1 MKTLRTGLAV
11 GLALSGLGTA
21 AQAHIPSLNASCP
34 TGIEVHADEGGPVYI
49 NGEEAQV
56 SVASEEYFEAVLG
69 DVSVSIMIGDDGT
82 ATASYTS
89 SGGANGICQINDSLF
104 GRMDECP
111 VDVSEA
117 DRYLYPAC
125 N

>member
-1 MKTLRTGLAV
+1 MKPVL
-11 GLALSGLGTA
+11 LALAAACLGTA
-21 AQAHIPSLNASCP
+21 ASAHIPSLNATCP

-49 NGEEAQV
+49 NGTEAQV
-56 SVASEEYFEAVLG
+56 SVSSDAYFEASLG
-69 DVSVSIMIGDDGT
+69 DTVVSISIGDDGT
-82 ATASYTS
+82 PMASYTA
-89 SGGANGICQINDSLF
+89 SGGANGICTVNDSGF

-117 DRYLYPAC
+117 DRARYPAC